1 MEHRH
6 HPRKRAAQS
15 AFFYHPQGFVCPCRV
30 DNISK
35 NGLYVKTDE
44 TRLCK
49 GSCVK
54 LAIKALPRS
63 TEMRTIK
70 ALVVHKGD
78 DGMGLLL
85 EKDVPFEELFEGLG
99 VTSRLVSADKDI
111 Q

>member
-1 MEHRH
+1 
-6 HPRKRAAQS
+6 
-15 AFFYHPQGFVCPCRV
+15 
-30 DNISK
+30 
-35 NGLYVKTDE
+35 
-44 TRLCK
+44 
-49 GSCVK
+49 
-54 LAIKALPRS
+54 
-63 TEMRTIK
+63 MRTIK